1 MNALVVKRRMLSLT
15 QHKDL
20 LQSFIEQGWSPQ
32 DPDPFRAASPNH
44 RSRYQGGAHCDEEAW
59 EGSSEGY
66 SSLEGILNS

>member
-1 MNALVVKRRMLSLT
+1 MLWWQREECCSS
-15 QHKDL
+15 HNIKASSK
-20 LQSFIEQGWSPQ
+20 SFTEQGWIPHDS
-32 DPDPFRAASPNH
+32 DPFRAASPNH

>member
-1 MNALVVKRRMLSLT
+1 MLWWRREECCPS
-15 QHKDL
+15 HNIKASSK
-20 LQSFIEQGWSPQ
+20 SFTEQVWSPQ